1 MPDDTSK
8 TVAEQDSHDTH
19 EKLADLFYQYAP
31 ATILASQFI
40 AFIIAFTLYKQVDQ
54 TQLYVWLGSI
64 TLFNLLRLG
73 YHKLKARGRA
83 AELIA
88 TRVSHYV
95 MLTFFSGLSWSLLLA
110 LFDSSMPLY
119 AQLLII
125 ITLVCMPVASIPNN
139 AIWLPVYYAYA
150 GPILFSLLI
159 WSLLVVDDLSLEYS
173 TLTIAYAIV
182 LFITAHVYHR
192 NLKQALQIRTQ
203 NERLIAELSLANR
216 QLEEFAYIDPLTGLT
231 NRRWFQEQA
240 DNALERCQRHKSSL
254 ALLLI
259 DLDNF
264 KKINDQWGH
273 SVGDDVLQTI
283 AKRLKAT
290 FRQTDSIAHAQMDAA
305 RFGGDEFILLLED
318 IRSNHDVKK
327 AAQRVL
333 DEVHEPIISD
343 NQLIEPSCS
352 LGIALYP
359 ADGNTIV
366 TLIRRADV
374 ALYRAKDSGKNN
386 FQFYDDIES
395 ISIS

>member
-1 MPDDTSK
+1 MPDTSK
-8 TVAEQDSHDTH
+8 TVAEQDSHDTR
-19 EKLADLFYQYAP
+19 EKLANLFYQYAP

-40 AFIIAFTLYKQVDQ
+40 AIIIAITLYKQVDQ
-54 TQLYVWLGSI
+54 NLLYVWLGSI

-73 YHKLKARGRA
+73 FHKLKARRRA
-83 AELIA
+83 AELIDSP
-88 TRVSHYV
+88 VSQYIV
-95 MLTFFSGLSWSLLLA
+95 LTLFSGLSWSFLLV
-110 LFDSSMPLY
+110 LFESAMPLY

-139 AIWLPVYYAYA
+139 AIWLPIYYAYA
-150 GPILFSLLI
+150 APSLFSLLL
-159 WSLLVVDDLSLEYS
+159 WSLLIVDNLNLEYS
-173 TLTIAYAIV
+173 TLTIAYSIV

-192 NLKQALQIRTQ
+192 NLRQALQTTTQ

-240 DNALERCQRHKSSL
+240 DNALERCQRHKSNL

-264 KKINDQWGH
+264 KKINDELGH
-273 SVGDDVLQTI
+273 SVGDDVLKTI

-318 IRSNHDVKK
+318 IRSSHDVKK

-333 DEVHEPIISD
+333 DEVHEPIHSGK
-343 NQLIEPSCS
+343 QLIEPSCS
-352 LGIALYP
+352 LGIAFYP
-359 ADGNTIV
+359 ADGNTIA

-386 FQFYDDIES
+386 FQFYDDTEM
-395 ISIS
+395 ISMS

>member
-1 MPDDTSK
+1 MPDASK
-8 TVAEQDSHDTH
+8 TIAEQDLFDTKG
-19 EKLADLFYQYAP
+19 KLANLFYQYSP
-31 ATILASQFI
+31 ATILTSQLI
-40 AFIIAFTLYKQVDQ
+40 AVIIVFTLYKQVNPPP
-54 TQLYVWLGSI
+54 LYAWLGSV

-73 YHKLKARGRA
+73 L
-83 AELIA
+83 
-88 TRVSHYV
+88 HYV
-95 MLTFFSGLSWSLLLA
+95 KIRTNVSVTSWINLYAALTVFSGLSWSLLL
-110 LFDSSMPLY
+110 LFFDASLPLY
-119 AQLLII
+119 GQLLII

-139 AIWLPVYYAYA
+139 AIWLPVYYAFA
-150 GPILFSLLI
+150 GPNLLGLLL
-159 WSLLVVDDLSLEYS
+159 WALLVVDDLNMEYS

-192 NLKQALQIRTQ
+192 NLKGSLQARIQ
-203 NERLIAELSLANR
+203 NERLIAELSRANR

-240 DNALERCQRHKSSL
+240 DNALERCQRHKSNL

-264 KKINDQWGH
+264 KTINDELGH
-273 SVGDDVLQTI
+273 GAGDEVLMTV

-290 FRQTDSIAHAQMDAA
+290 FRQTDSIVHAQMDAA
-305 RFGGDEFILLLED
+305 RFGGDEFIILLED

-333 DEVHEPIISD
+333 DEVNEPIKTD
-343 NQLIEPSCS
+343 TQLLEPSCS

-359 ADGNTIV
+359 ADGNTIA
-366 TLIRRADV
+366 TLIRRADI

-386 FQFYDDIES
+386 YQFYDDTEAIPVD
-395 ISIS
+395 